1 MLNPRPLFLL
11 VALSF
16 VFAHA
21 QADSNKQVVGAVEVV
36 QVGDKGLS
44 FRARVDT
51 GAKTTSIHA
60 EKVKIQSAGDPK
72 GKPISFVIVNEK
84 GESEKIETRVDSV
97 AKVKTSE
104 KAEKRY
110 KVPLLITWNNT
121 KKSIL
126 VTLNDRTEMKYRLLL
141 GRNWLQG
148 DFVVDVDKNSDD

>member
-1 MLNPRPLFLL
+1 MTSIRPLILFVVLFFGFL
-11 VALSF
+11 
-16 VFAHA
+16 HA
-21 QADSNKQVVGAVEVV
+21 QADSKKQVVGAVEVV

-44 FRARVDT
+44 FKARVDT

-60 EKVKIQSAGDPK
+60 ETVKVHSAGDPE

-110 KVPLLITWNNT
+110 KVPLLITWNDT
-121 KKSIL
+121 RKTIL